1 MAKRTRQ
8 TRQQAER
15 RGRLSEH
22 AAALLLRL
30 KGYQI
35 LAERVRTPVG
45 EVDLIARRGSTLCFV
60 EVKQRKTTEL
70 AQTSVPQKNWMRIAS
85 AAATWASKNQ
95 DHSALNWRYDLVAV
109 SPRYWPTHFKDYW
122 RP

>member
-15 RGRLSEH
+15 RGRMAEQ
-22 AAALLLRL
+22 AAAIMLRL
-30 KGYQI
+30 KGYRI
-35 LAERVRTPVG
+35 LATRVKTPVG
-45 EVDLIARRGSTLCFV
+45 EVDLIARRGKVLCFV
-60 EVKQRKTTEL
+60 EVKQRKTTHL
-70 AQTSVPQKNWMRIAS
+70 AQTSVPQQNWARIAS
-85 AAATWASKNQ
+85 AAANWASKHSQHNQ
-95 DHSALNWRYDLVAV
+95 LDWRYDLVAV